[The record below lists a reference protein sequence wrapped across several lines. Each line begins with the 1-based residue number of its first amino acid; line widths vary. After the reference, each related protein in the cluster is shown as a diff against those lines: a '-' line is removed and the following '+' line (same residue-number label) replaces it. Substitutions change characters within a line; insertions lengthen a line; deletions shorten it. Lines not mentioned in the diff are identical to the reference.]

1 MNQTDLNSNPKF
13 SSIAKLMHWG
23 FVLLFIYGL
32 LKQIDNLNQLEN
44 MALLKFE
51 VTFAG
56 IFVLLLLIRFVYMKT
71 TQKSSLPD
79 YSPKSQIL
87 AAKVVHSGMYIC
99 LALIPLT
106 GLLIGLLFW
115 LDLKDG
121 FLIDIVVG
129 AHEFAVSVIYWLIGL
144 HILAALYHRLKKD
157 GVWSSMVPFWS
168 EGITKSNNSIK
179 EMDR

>member
-56 IFVLLLLIRFVYMKT
+56 IFILLLLIRYVYMKT

-79 YSPKSQIL
+79 STPKSQIL
-87 AAKVVHSGMYIC
+87 VAKIVHFGMYFC

-115 LDLKDG
+115 LGLKDG
-121 FLIDIVVG
+121 FLIDIAVA

-144 HILAALYHRLKKD
+144 HILAAIYHRLKRD
-157 GVWSSMVPFWS
+157 RVWSSMVPFL
-168 EGITKSNNSIK
+168 K
-179 EMDR
+179 EVDNEK

>member
-87 AAKVVHSGMYIC
+87 AAKVVHSGMY
-99 LALIPLT
+99 LSLI
-106 GLLIGLLFW
+106 
-115 LDLKDG
+115 
-121 FLIDIVVG
+121 
-129 AHEFAVSVIYWLIGL
+129 
-144 HILAALYHRLKKD
+144 HI
-157 GVWSSMVPFWS
+157 
-168 EGITKSNNSIK
+168 
-179 EMDR
+179 